1 MLFLVCNL
9 SLLLWSSFALK
20 RGHFRIAKAL
30 GWTSEE
36 SSALAL
42 TKIDCQFQLQRLE
55 KTQKVTP
62 KREPTLSL
70 APSNNLQRENEMA
83 KYNDDEVI
91 ARALQ
96 EEYDREMSQRR
107 NNQSSSRR
115 APPPPPAVTASAPSE
130 DTIRGR
136 RGTETDEEYARRLAR
151 EEERL
156 YRFYQKRQS
165 GRDVNNNGNTRDPSS
180 SRTARENL
188 DISASSRDPPGANNN
203 YSPEEAASNA
213 ALFGVKR
220 SDSDITPATSREG
233 SALFEDEEYARRV
246 EQEIHDEEIARRM
259 QESDENRASRYMA
272 REVALAPAP
281 RYSFKC
287 FCSWLISFTIIA
299 AGVIAFAYFF
309 YIQDN
314 GSPRNWI
321 WDPSEFADEDVS
333 KDD

>member
-1 MLFLVCNL
+1 M
-9 SLLLWSSFALK
+9 
-20 RGHFRIAKAL
+20 
-30 GWTSEE
+30 
-36 SSALAL
+36 
-42 TKIDCQFQLQRLE
+42 
-55 KTQKVTP
+55 P
-62 KREPTLSL
+62 
-70 APSNNLQRENEMA
+70 

-107 NNQSSSRR
+107 NNQSSSHR
-115 APPPPPAVTASAPSE
+115 APPPPAVTALAPSE

-136 RGTETDEEYARRLAR
+136 RGTETDEEYARRLAH

-156 YRFYQKRQS
+156 YQFYQKRQS
-165 GRDVNNNGNTRDPSS
+165 VRDVNSNSNTRDPSS

-188 DISASSRDPPGANNN
+188 HISTSLRDPPGANNN
-203 YSPEEAASNA
+203 YSPEEAMSNA
-213 ALFGVKR
+213 ALFEVKR
-220 SDSDITPATSREG
+220 SDSDSTPATSREG
-233 SALFEDEEYARRV
+233 STLFEDEEYARRV

-299 AGVIAFAYFF
+299 AGIIAFAYFF

-314 GSPRNWI
+314 GSPRHWI
-321 WDPSEFADEDVS
+321 WDPTEFADEDVS
-333 KDD
+333 RDD